1 MAGYNAIL
9 ELRRLEKAVD
19 ELGFMLAAPRSGSWG
34 NDGDRV
40 SLKPKDADSL
50 PIYNRDAEV
59 FTGTLEQLQN
69 WIRGVTW
76 AREYDMMLKLSDEKK
91 RTAKENQ
98 ERARQFSAKQRQFLE
113 ELKKDHTTEKQNDKR

>member
-19 ELGFMLAAPRSGSWG
+19 ELGFMMSSPRTGNWG

-40 SLKPKDADSL
+40 SLKPKDADSV

-59 FTGTLEQLQN
+59 FTGTLEQLQV
-69 WIRGVTW
+69 WVRGVAW
-76 AREYDMMLKLSDEKK
+76 AREYDSMLKLSDDKK
-91 RTAKENQ
+91 RAAKEDQ
-98 ERARQFSAKQRQFLE
+98 ERARQFSAKQKQLLA
-113 ELKKDHTTEKQNDKR
+113 ELKRDHTNEPA